1 MLSKNKLKFLRQ
13 LAQKKHRDELRL
25 FIAEGPKVVGDLLG
39 AFPCALLLATREWL
53 DAQGDLA
60 ARGAV
65 DSATEVVEITQH
77 ELEQASLLKTP
88 RDVMAVFR
96 RPDVKVD
103 TTEPRRALTI
113 ALDGVQDP
121 GNLGTILRIAD
132 WFGIEHVYCSPDTA
146 DAFSPKTIQ
155 ATMGAIARVKVHY
168 VALPALFEAVGPE
181 VPVYGTFL
189 DGQNLYA
196 QELTP
201 HGIIVMGNEGNGISP
216 AVSACI
222 NRRLFIPSFPAERET
237 SESLNVAIATAI
249 TCAEFRRRS

>member
-1 MLSKNKLKFLRQ
+1 MLSKNKLKLLRQ
-13 LAQKKHRDELRL
+13 LASKKYRDELQL

-39 AFPCALLLATREWL
+39 AFPCAVLLATREWL
-53 DAQGDLA
+53 DVHGELA
-60 ARGAV
+60 ACGLKDV
-65 DSATEVVEITQH
+65 NTEIVEVTQH

-88 RDVMAVFR
+88 RDVIALFR
-96 RPDVKVD
+96 RPDVAVD
-103 TTEPRRALTI
+103 TDAPRRALTI

-121 GNLGTILRIAD
+121 GNLGTILRVAD
-132 WFGIEHVYCSPDTA
+132 WFGIEHVYCSLDTA

-168 VALPALFEAVGPE
+168 LALPTLFESFGPE

-189 DGQNLYA
+189 DGENLYA

-201 HGIIVMGNEGNGISP
+201 HGVIVMGNEGNGISS
-216 AVSACI
+216 AVAALI
-222 NRRLFIPSFPAERET
+222 NRRLFIPSFPANRET